1 MNMTRR
7 AAPWALIA
15 LSAIDFRH
23 QLLPDSITLPLLW
36 LGLGLALFGVFTDLQ
51 SSVIGAMV
59 GYLCL
64 WSVYQVFRLVT
75 GKEGM
80 GYGDFKLLALLG
92 AWQGWQYLP
101 AIVIMASLV
110 GAVLGI
116 ALIAMR
122 GRDRNIPMPF
132 GPFLA
137 IAGWITL
144 LWGEAVNRFYLDWV
158 GL

>member
-1 MNMTRR
+1 
-7 AAPWALIA
+7 
-15 LSAIDFRH
+15 
-23 QLLPDSITLPLLW
+23 
-36 LGLGLALFGVFTDLQ
+36 
-51 SSVIGAMV
+51 
-59 GYLCL
+59 
-64 WSVYQVFRLVT
+64 
-75 GKEGM
+75 
-80 GYGDFKLLALLG
+80 
-92 AWQGWQYLP
+92 
-101 AIVIMASLV
+101 MASLV